1 VRNFSFNNKNIIC
14 IVGLGYVGLPLLIEF
29 SKFYKMIGFDINE
42 AKLKRIKKKYNLI
55 FKDNIITTDEKKI
68 NLSDIIIVCL
78 PTPINK
84 FKKPDISILKN
95 ASKVIG
101 KNIKKNTIIIYE
113 STVYPGTTERI
124 CLPIIE
130 KNSGLK
136 EGVDF
141 HIAYSP
147 ERINP
152 GDNKNTLVNVAKV
165 VSARNYYIARLI
177 AKLYQKII
185 KPKIFIAPSI
195 LVAETA
201 KMIEN
206 IQRDINIAF
215 VNELSVLFNKLDI
228 PTNEVLKAAS
238 TKWNFHYYK
247 PGLVG
252 GHCISVDP
260 YYLAFKAKTINLNS
274 ELITSGRRINERMG
288 YYVANQTL
296 KLLKKNHSN
305 FFDKDIAILGFSFK
319 ENIPD
324 IRNTKVIKIIRA
336 LQKKNSNIKVFDPI
350 VSKQKVKKIYN
361 LKIYDFDELN
371 KFKFDAIILAV
382 SHTVFLKKLSFYNQ
396 FYKNKNKKILIDL
409 KNNYSIYNLKKEKF
423 KFFQL

>member
-1 VRNFSFNNKNIIC
+1 
-14 IVGLGYVGLPLLIEF
+14 
-29 SKFYKMIGFDINE
+29 M
-42 AKLKRIKKKYNLI
+42 
-55 FKDNIITTDEKKI
+55 
-68 NLSDIIIVCL
+68 
-78 PTPINK
+78 
-84 FKKPDISILKN
+84 
-95 ASKVIG
+95 
-101 KNIKKNTIIIYE
+101 
-113 STVYPGTTERI
+113 
-124 CLPIIE
+124 
-130 KNSGLK
+130 
-136 EGVDF
+136 
-141 HIAYSP
+141 
-147 ERINP
+147 
-152 GDNKNTLVNVAKV
+152 
-165 VSARNYYIARLI
+165 
-177 AKLYQKII
+177 
-185 KPKIFIAPSI
+185 
-195 LVAETA
+195 
-201 KMIEN
+201 
-206 IQRDINIAF
+206 
-215 VNELSVLFNKLDI
+215 
-228 PTNEVLKAAS
+228 
-238 TKWNFHYYK
+238 
-247 PGLVG
+247 
-252 GHCISVDP
+252 
-260 YYLAFKAKTINLNS
+260 NLNS

-336 LQKKNSNIKVFDPI
+336 LQKKNSNIKIFDPI